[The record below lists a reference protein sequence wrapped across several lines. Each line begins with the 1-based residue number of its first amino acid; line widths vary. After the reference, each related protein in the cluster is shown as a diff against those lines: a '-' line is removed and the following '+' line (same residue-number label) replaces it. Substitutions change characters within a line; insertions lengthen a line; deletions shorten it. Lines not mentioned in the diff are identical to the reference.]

1 MERNSK
7 SDLTNV
13 QIKMITNS
21 PKMRKLIQILNPVNF
36 NSGNFILKGIAESE
50 SNSVIIE
57 EKNAGSF
64 ALSGLA
70 RERLIRRLITNNI
83 VAESEFGN
91 NPVHSL
97 DQWCV
102 DIRRFLLPLPVEG
115 LLCEES
121 DELRKV

>member
-1 MERNSK
+1 
-7 SDLTNV
+7 
-13 QIKMITNS
+13 MITNS
-21 PKMRKLIQILNPVNF
+21 PKMRKLIRILNPVNF

-64 ALSGLA
+64 ALSGLT
-70 RERLIRRLITNNI
+70 RERLIRRLITNDI
-83 VAESEFGN
+83 GAESAFGN